1 MTFTPG
7 VCSVTRAVGSNH
19 SNVALTS
26 MTSMPGV
33 TGAVGSNHSNTGLTS
48 MTAMPGVYG
57 AEWFPD
63 SWCFV
68 Y

>member
-26 MTSMPGV
+26 MTSMP
-33 TGAVGSNHSNTGLTS
+33 GAVGSNHSNTGLTS